1 MLLYKGIKSCRK
13 LQRQDVVPMVAEVA
27 SSRRSDVGD
36 LQYPPRVVLVIGDA
50 AVALPSVHEA
60 WVDARVVHGRCAGVQ
75 LTARNKLV
83 DVGSIAA
90 VVLLGLLLTPSAKE
104 KPHASRNGEK
114 SNNAHNN
121 AGCDACCVGLALF
134 FWSSRGCARGCL
146 RRCCSGGCRARRF
159 RGSARRGLEVFDLV
173 QCFSGKDNPEFR
185 GSTALGCLV
194 SRAVC
199 VAGTVVGLPVLCWD
213 LVATVAV
220 DPIRDGE
227 DILLLLDADELAVA
241 GALELVCAIEVQRGR
256 GLEAADA
263 HLCTCG

>member
-1 MLLYKGIKSCRK
+1 
-13 LQRQDVVPMVAEVA
+13 MVRT
-27 SSRRSDVGD
+27 SRLPY

-185 GSTALGCLV
+185 GSTACVMLAMLGEARMLV
-194 SRAVC
+194 SYTWLSC
-199 VAGTVVGLPVLCWD
+199 LPRSLCRRYCCRS
-213 LVATVAV
+213 AS
-220 DPIRDGE
+220 P
-227 DILLLLDADELAVA
+227 LL
-241 GALELVCAIEVQRGR
+241 GSCR
-256 GLEAADA
+256 
-263 HLCTCG
+263 HSSS